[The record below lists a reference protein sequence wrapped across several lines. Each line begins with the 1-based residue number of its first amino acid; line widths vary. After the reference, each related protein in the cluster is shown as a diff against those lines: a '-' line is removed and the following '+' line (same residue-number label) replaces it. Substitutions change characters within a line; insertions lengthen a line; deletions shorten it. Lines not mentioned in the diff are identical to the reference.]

1 MIEAAALDE
10 AIDHFGQQMIY
21 VLLSPYADYQREFLD
36 RVRINTIRHFQVKN
50 QNSKRENL

>member
-21 VLLSPYADYQREFLD
+21 VLLSPYSDYQREFLD
-36 RVRINTIRHFQVKN
+36 RIRINTIRHFQVKN
-50 QNSKRENL
+50 FI